1 MTVLLLD
8 VNVVVAAHRGDHPQH
23 GTVRPW
29 FDECLA
35 GQEPFTVPTTVWASF
50 LRLVTNRRIFE
61 VPTPLADAFAFID
74 ATCSQP
80 HHVLL
85 TPGSRHL
92 TLLRRCCEEADA
104 IGDLVPDAVL
114 VALAVEH
121 GCEIVTLDRDF
132 ARFESI
138 RHQRPELSHGS

>member
-8 VNVVVAAHRGDHPQH
+8 VNVVVAAHRADHPQH
-23 GTVRPW
+23 ATVRPW

-35 GQEPFTVPTTVWASF
+35 GEERFAVPTAVWASF

-61 VPTPLADAFAFID
+61 VPTPLAAAFAFIE
-74 ATCSQP
+74 ATCAQP
-80 HHVLL
+80 HNLPL
-85 TPGSRHL
+85 APGSRHL
-92 TLLRRCCEEADA
+92 ALLRRCCEEADA
-104 IGDLVPDAVL
+104 VGDLVPDAVL

-138 RHQRPELSHGS
+138 RQRRPELPHGS